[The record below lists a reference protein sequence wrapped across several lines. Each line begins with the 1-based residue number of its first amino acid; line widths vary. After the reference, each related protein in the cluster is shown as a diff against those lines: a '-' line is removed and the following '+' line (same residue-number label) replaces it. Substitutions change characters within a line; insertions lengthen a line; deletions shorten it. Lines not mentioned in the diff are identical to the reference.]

1 MAAGVGVEGNASC
14 SEEAVVTRIKHILA
28 ATDLTDRSE
37 RALATA
43 LQLQHEQASALT
55 LIHVIA
61 PGLPADLAARRR
73 KEAQAYL
80 ADRLATV
87 AGQSRAAEPMV
98 VIGDAYSAILCE
110 AASRSADLIVV
121 GEPSKH
127 GYADLFVGTTAERVI
142 RFSDRPVLLAK
153 QAQRAPYGRC
163 LAAFDLSEGAI
174 RALATAR
181 VIAPAAEFRV
191 MHASWPPRVGIAER
205 EAAIA
210 AIREENERVK
220 RALEDAAGDVLG
232 TGTAQRPK
240 LRIDTIE
247 DNPYA
252 VLRSEMGWP
261 DLLVMGTHSKG
272 RMATTT
278 AIGNLAR
285 HLLAEAPSNGLVSRP

>member
-1 MAAGVGVEGNASC
+1 MLAS
-14 SEEAVVTRIKHILA
+14 S
-28 ATDLTDRSE
+28 DLTDRSE

-43 LQLQHEQASALT
+43 LQLQHEQGSALT

-73 KEAQAYL
+73 KEAEAYL
-80 ADRLATV
+80 AERLARVT
-87 AGQSRAAEPMV
+87 GQSRAALV
-98 VIGDAYSAILCE
+98 VTGDPYSAILCE

-153 QAQRAPYGRC
+153 QPQRTPYARV

-174 RALATAR
+174 RALAIAR

-220 RALEDAAGDVLG
+220 AALENAAWDVLG

-252 VLRSEMGWP
+252 VMRSEMGWP

-285 HLLAEAPSNGLVSRP
+285 HLLAEAPCNMLVSRP

>member
-1 MAAGVGVEGNASC
+1 M
-14 SEEAVVTRIKHILA
+14 TRIKHMLA
-28 ATDLTDRSE
+28 STDLTDRSE

-43 LQLQHEQASALT
+43 LQLQHEQGSALT

-61 PGLPADLAARRR
+61 LGLPANLADRWRR
-73 KEAQAYL
+73 EVEAYL
-80 ADRLATV
+80 ADRLAKV
-87 AGQSRAAEPMV
+87 GGQSRTLDLV
-98 VIGDAYSAILCE
+98 VVTGDPYNAILCE

-121 GEPSKH
+121 GEPNKH
-127 GYADLFVGTTAERVI
+127 RLADLFVGTTAERVI
-142 RFSDRPVLLAK
+142 RFSDRPILLAK
-153 QAQRAPYGRC
+153 QAQQAPYGRV

-191 MHASWPPRVGIAER
+191 THASWPPRVGIAER

-220 RALEDAAGDVLG
+220 AALENAAWDVLG

-252 VLRSEMGWP
+252 VMRSEMGWP
-261 DLLVMGTHSKG
+261 DLLVMGTHGKG

-285 HLLAEAPSNGLVSRP
+285 HLLAEAPCNMLVSRP

>member
-1 MAAGVGVEGNASC
+1 M
-14 SEEAVVTRIKHILA
+14 TRIKHMLA
-28 ATDLTDRSE
+28 STDLTDRSE

-43 LQLQHEQASALT
+43 LQLQHEQGSALT

-73 KEAQAYL
+73 KEAEAYL
-80 ADRLATV
+80 AERLARV
-87 AGQSRAAEPMV
+87 AGQSRAAMV
-98 VIGDAYSAILCE
+98 VAGDPYSAILCE

-153 QAQRAPYGRC
+153 QAQRTPYARV

-220 RALEDAAGDVLG
+220 AALENAAWDVLG

-252 VLRSEMGWP
+252 VMRSEMGWP
-261 DLLVMGTHSKG
+261 DLLVMGTHGKG

-285 HLLAEAPSNGLVSRP
+285 HLLAEAPCNMLVSRP